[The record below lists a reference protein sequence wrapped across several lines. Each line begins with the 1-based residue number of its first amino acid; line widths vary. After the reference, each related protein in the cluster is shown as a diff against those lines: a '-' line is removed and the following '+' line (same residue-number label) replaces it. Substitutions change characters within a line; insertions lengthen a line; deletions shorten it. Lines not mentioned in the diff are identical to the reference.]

1 MFACYILL
9 WINSQSRNSRNK
21 AVVGRVHSKRSCSRL
36 HLSLLYS
43 WWCHKTGHGWS
54 CESPKQ
60 RRRRSFRRKGWGA
73 LFWPALLVRWSRKR
87 CYRGNQTHK
96 ENSSRCLLRIIAPC
110 PCSWNSEQEGE
121 SKASE
126 MQNLG
131 HGLVWAALISVAFQG
146 QMRNN
151 RSETK
156 DGHGQR
162 HNSLGKS
169 GLITAVQEGD
179 RCLPEAAIRE
189 WTREVLSLSQPS
201 SLQPLLN
208 HREDR
213 AGTTSHGFDLPVLD

>member
-1 MFACYILL
+1 MESCTTEISEIALVREEQIWLVFACHILL

-96 ENSSRCLLRIIAPC
+96 ENSSRYLLRIIAPC

-131 HGLVWAALISVAFQG
+131 AWA
-146 QMRNN
+146 R
-151 RSETK
+151 
-156 DGHGQR
+156 
-162 HNSLGKS
+162 LGCTDFCCFS
-169 GLITAVQEGD
+169 
-179 RCLPEAAIRE
+179 
-189 WTREVLSLSQPS
+189 
-201 SLQPLLN
+201 
-208 HREDR
+208 R
-213 AGTTSHGFDLPVLD
+213 ADEK